1 MQSRKTTYVEKT
13 PSDVYR
19 DVGQASGLSAED
31 IAGIGG
37 LESQHGK
44 YSKPIEGGSARGLFQ
59 FQPGTA
65 EDLSPGSSNKLD
77 DLDVQSKLMKLSLD
91 KNKIDNAEDAF
102 AKHNLG
108 SGRGDKFISAPDHA
122 LVSSVIPA
130 RVIRANPGIYDVKTV
145 GEAKKRIKEKLNEGK
160 DSSKITPNFSD
171 LFKGE
176 K

>member
-1 MQSRKTTYVEKT
+1 MEKT
-13 PSDVYR
+13 PNDVYR
-19 DVGQASGLSAED
+19 DVGQDTGIPAED

-44 YSKPIEGGSARGLFQ
+44 YDKPIEGGSARGLFQ

-65 EDLSPGSSNKLD
+65 EDLSPGSSKDLNNLD
-77 DLDVQSKLMKLSLD
+77 TQSKLMKLSLD
-91 KNKIDNAEDAF
+91 KNKVDNAEDAF

-122 LVSSVIPA
+122 LVASVIPA
-130 RVIRANPGIYDVKTV
+130 RVIRANPGLYDVKTV
-145 GEAKKRIKEKLNEGK
+145 GEAKKRIKQKLNEGK
-160 DSSKITPNFSD
+160 DSSKIIPNFSD